1 MAGDPSTARL
11 FLVAPS
17 PASVL
22 AQEFLLKCAFMP
34 KLGSLRPVPRSALPH
49 DASELARFL
58 IGKTLVREF
67 TQRGK
72 SRRIVVRLVET
83 EAYVPGDAAAHS
95 FIGQTARNRSLF
107 LDRGHAY
114 VYFCYG
120 MHFMLNISAESE
132 GIGAGVLFRSAEPLE
147 GTEWML
153 GSKAAGNHQKVASG
167 PGRLARALRVS
178 RSLDGLDITRRGPLW
193 LAEPLRPT
201 GEIGVSVRIGIA
213 KEVHR
218 ELRFYER
225 GNPAVSGP
233 RRLNP

>member
-1 MAGDPSTARL
+1 MPRL
-11 FLVAPS
+11 
-17 PASVL
+17 
-22 AQEFLLKCAFMP
+22 
-34 KLGSLRPVPRSALPH
+34 GTLRPIPRSALPH
-49 DASELARFL
+49 DAAELARFL
-58 IGKTLVREF
+58 VGKTLVREF
-67 TQRGK
+67 IQCGK
-72 SRRIVVRLVET
+72 SRRIVVCLVET

-132 GIGAGVLFRSAEPLE
+132 GIGAGVLFRAAEPLE

-153 GSKAAGNHQKVASG
+153 GYKSLGNRRKIASG
-167 PGRLARALRVS
+167 PGRLARALHIG
-178 RSLDGLDITRRGPLW
+178 RSLDGVDITRRGPLW
-193 LAEPLRPT
+193 LAQPLRPT

-233 RRLNP
+233 KRLNL